1 MTTEQSGQPVEK
13 RYERRRR
20 DAYLGPSVAI
30 IIVALIVFFAI
41 NGRDSSASNRNTGT
55 FSSTAVLSGVKHT
68 SGSEAFRGGDASA
81 WLGGVELDFR
91 DATMEGSEATVEVT
105 AVMGG
110 IDIRVPRNWTVVNHV
125 TPILGGVDDHT
136 HPSDS
141 NKRLVIEG
149 TVVMGGLDIKN

>member
-1 MTTEQSGQPVEK
+1 MTTDQPPK
-13 RYERRRR
+13 PAERPVGRPRR

-30 IIVALIVFFAI
+30 ILVALIVFFAI

-68 SGSEAFRGGDASA
+68 SGSEPFRGGDASA

-91 DATMEGSEATVEVT
+91 DATMEGNEATVEVT

-136 HPSDS
+136 HQSDT
-141 NKRLVIEG
+141 NKRLIIEG